1 MWPCTWCWLL
11 SGNSASFPLLHVVRF
26 SHSMLAKFRGKG
38 VSQEQNFQMKGRKV
52 CPSSLKSQNAT
63 SITLVKAVTGWE
75 K

>member
-1 MWPCTWCWLL
+1 MWPCTWCWL

-26 SHSMLAKFRGKG
+26 SHSVLAKFRGKG